1 MAVLA
6 PPPPRAALSPP
17 SSQPALDKPSPV
29 PIYSAE
35 SLHKREQLL
44 SSIFFTLCYLLEGNN
59 ILLLEHIDNNLQVCL
74 LRTLHT
80 VKTTCL
86 HYPSY
91 CWYQTFMTQFIIFL
105 CSPPSP
111 IDSVSIDMFT
121 KWKKA
126 SHYLSYLHCHSQ
138 DSSTH
143 RIFLKYLTTALD
155 EPRIWLGLRTCFQ
168 RKPIQLPTHGRWIQ
182 YYCDLQQ

>member
-105 CSPPSP
+105 CSLCSP
-111 IDSVSIDMFT
+111 IGLLSIDSFPSHLFT
-121 KWKKA
+121 TC
-126 SHYLSYLHCHSQ
+126 LYLHCIQ
-138 DSSTH
+138 TNP
-143 RIFLKYLTTALD
+143 IPGLKKKVPLD
-155 EPRIWLGLRTCFQ
+155 
-168 RKPIQLPTHGRWIQ
+168 LPHYIIINT
-182 YYCDLQQ
+182 L